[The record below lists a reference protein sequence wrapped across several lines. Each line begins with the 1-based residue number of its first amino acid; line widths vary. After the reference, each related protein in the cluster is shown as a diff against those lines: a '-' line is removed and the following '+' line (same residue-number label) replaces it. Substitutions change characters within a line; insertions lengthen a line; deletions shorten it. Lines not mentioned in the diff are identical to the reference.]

1 VEIVHAVQGL
11 SGALGLN
18 FAADG
23 QTRPQQLNSCLNA
36 LNVNSDDEAAW
47 DRLTDT
53 LYDWE
58 SQMQDA
64 LALRPWSS
72 RWVSARPGARRHVL
86 VTSPDGE

>member
-1 VEIVHAVQGL
+1 MEIAHAVQGL

-23 QTRPQQLNSCLNA
+23 QTRSQQLNSCVNA
-36 LNVNSDDEAAW
+36 LNVNFDDEAAW

-53 LYDWE
+53 LYDWD

-64 LALRPWSS
+64 LALRPGQ
-72 RWVSARPGARRHVL
+72 AAGCQLGQGGRHVL